1 MTLDVTYR
9 ALLRGERVGDGFVV
23 AAHPE
28 EEVYVCRLAP
38 FDHAVSR

>member
-9 ALLRGERVGDGFVV
+9 ALLRAERVGDGFVI
-23 AAHPE
+23 AARPE

-38 FDHAVSR
+38 FDHAVPR